1 MCFSFHLR
9 LVIRV
14 QKQEKAGW
22 KAVGGPK
29 EEKRVRGV
37 SQREAGGKKW
47 QEKVCH
53 QAFLVCR

>member
-14 QKQEKAGW
+14 QKQEKA
-22 KAVGGPK
+22 VGGPK

-37 SQREAGGKKW
+37 SPEEGRWEEMAGKT
-47 QEKVCH
+47 VCH